1 MVKLGAVMGEYFR
14 ITIQVLFDM
23 LLTYRSAQRQ
33 MALDKVNALNKVLIE
48 NKIYL
53 TECSNGKARCAST
66 ERSLSTEWSRVG
78 DLIQNDSPDLAAFC
92 RNKSDYW
99 IDPKGHSR
107 EKVEQLGITIKML
120 ERQIEK
126 LKATML

>member
-1 MVKLGAVMGEYFR
+1 MGEYFR
-14 ITIQVLFDM
+14 VTVQVLLDIF
-23 LLTYRSAQRQ
+23 LTYRSAKRQ
-33 MALDKVNALNKVLIE
+33 QALDKVNALNKVLID

-53 TECSNGKARCAST
+53 TECSDGRARCALT
-66 ERSLSTEWSRVG
+66 ERNLSTEWSRVG

-99 IDPKGHSR
+99 VNPKGHSR

-120 ERQIEK
+120 ERQIEH
-126 LKATML
+126 LKANML